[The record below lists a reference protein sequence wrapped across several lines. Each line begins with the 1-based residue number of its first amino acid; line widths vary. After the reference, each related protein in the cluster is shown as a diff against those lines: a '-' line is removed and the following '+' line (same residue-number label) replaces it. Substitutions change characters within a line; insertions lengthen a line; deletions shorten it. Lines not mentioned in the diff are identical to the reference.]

1 MVIDV
6 DGRIGP
12 DPVTS
17 PTSIWAFWTSAALRP
32 SSVSRFS
39 RWCTSAH
46 IFWSHMKIAISTI
59 ASGICKG
66 RASTNQRVRLQLHLT
81 ATCGHPEVKGKIQFL
96 PPPKKKMEQFSFGR
110 RIRLDV
116 TADRRSWLCCFGVR
130 VCVGILHQQPLCA
143 RIPCQLGLM
152 CFPKRSQAL
161 IKS

>member
-1 MVIDV
+1 M

-96 PPPKKKMEQFSFGR
+96 PPKKKKWNSFHLAG
-110 RIRLDV
+110 
-116 TADRRSWLCCFGVR
+116 G
-130 VCVGILHQQPLCA
+130 
-143 RIPCQLGLM
+143 LGLM
-152 CFPKRSQAL
+152 SQPTEEADYAVL
-161 IKS
+161 VLGCVWEFCTSSHCVQESRASSVWCASQNVRKH